1 MTVYPILFLPDM
13 VQYSRTSPNNC
24 AHKHRLGGFMND
36 TKTTWVLQAQ
46 QGDTD
51 AQGKLYEAY
60 WEKTYRLA
68 LGMTKNPENAMDA
81 VQDGFLSAFEHLDSL
96 RDPDAFS
103 SWLCQIVA
111 NQCRKYLRQQKRF
124 VAPTEDEES
133 TDFFSN
139 IPDADEAVL
148 PESVLEDQAQRTLI
162 RQTIEALPDNQREC
176 VMLFYYGGLSVK
188 QIADTQTCSEGTV
201 KSRLNYARQKIG
213 ESVLA
218 IEKRDGIRLH
228 SAVPIGLLLARLEVD
243 LLSPEQLTQM
253 WQAIKGGVSAAG
265 AAGAAGAAA
274 AAGGEAAK
282 GGLFATIQAKIAVG
296 VAAVAVVTG
305 GIVLSSTPDP
315 LVFTDPAMEQN
326 IRILVDKPEGKLYAE
341 DCDELYHMV
350 LIDDGV
356 ADVSGAQSYDHL
368 TAIPGTEP
376 VSGLADLKLLP
387 SLEALELYTSEPQT
401 LLNTLAEDTSI
412 STLDTSFMNT
422 QSIQDLSFLDKL
434 PDLKMFSCDLASGAD
449 LSPLASNGTIR
460 DAFLS
465 ISDDFSLDLSQM
477 QELISLTLAQ
487 TVSGDPTAVISL
499 QATQSLP
506 NLRMLQIYTGNLDSL
521 AFAQQTPNLEYLSTL
536 QLSQMPLDLTP
547 LGTLQQLRYI
557 GINNGPVDLSPL
569 AGCAALEY
577 WHAPQ
582 GYNAPPQAASDP
594 TGTALQQEIAQTVND
609 RIWKEERQAEKST
622 S

>member
-1 MTVYPILFLPDM
+1 
-13 VQYSRTSPNNC
+13 
-24 AHKHRLGGFMND
+24 MND

-68 LGMTKNPENAMDA
+68 LSMTKNPENARDA

-111 NQCRKYLRQQKRF
+111 NQCRKHLRQQKRF
-124 VAPTEDEES
+124 VSPTEDEDA

-139 IPDADEAVL
+139 IPDADEGVL

-176 VMLFYYGGLSVK
+176 VILFYYGGLSVK
-188 QIADTQTCSEGTV
+188 QIADIQTCSEGTV

-228 SAVPIGLLLARLEVD
+228 SAVPIGLLLARLEVN
-243 LLSPEQLTQM
+243 LPSPEQLTQM

-274 AAGGEAAK
+274 AAGGGEAAK
-282 GGLFATIQAKIAVG
+282 GGLFATIQAKIAAG

-305 GIVLSSTPDP
+305 GIVLATMPDP

-341 DCDELYHMV
+341 DCDELYHIV
-350 LIDDGV
+350 LIDDGI
-356 ADVSGAQSYDHL
+356 ADVSDAQSYDHL
-368 TAIPGTEP
+368 TVIPGTEP
-376 VSGLADLKLLP
+376 VSSLADLKLLP
-387 SLEALELYTSEPQT
+387 SLEALELYVSEPQT
-401 LLNTLAEDTSI
+401 LLDTLEEDTPLP
-412 STLDTSFMNT
+412 TLDTSFMNM
-422 QSIQDLSFLDKL
+422 QPIHDLSFLEKL
-434 PDLKMFSCDLASGAD
+434 PELKMFSCDLASGAD
-449 LSPLASNGTIR
+449 LSPLAGNGTIR

-465 ISDDFSLDLSQM
+465 ISGDFSLDLSQM

-487 TVSGDPTAVISL
+487 TASGDPTAVISL
-499 QATQSLP
+499 QATQPLP

-536 QLSQMPLDLTP
+536 QLSQTPLDLTP
-547 LGTLQQLRYI
+547 LGTLQQLRYV
-557 GINNGPVDLSPL
+557 GINNGSVDLSPL

-582 GYNAPPQAASDP
+582 GYNAPPQAASDS

-609 RIWKEERQAEKST
+609 LVWKEERQAQGDASEA
-622 S
+622 